1 MAISRKVEGFMSK
14 SSWIRRM
21 FEDGI
26 KLKEQFGAENVF
38 DFSLGNPNID
48 PPDRFRELLKE
59 IVEECG
65 RTQGAHMYMQNV
77 GYTDT
82 RNQIAAYLSR
92 TQGVPLTAEHI
103 VMTCG
108 AGGALNVVFKTL
120 FDPGDEIIT
129 PKPFFAEYTF
139 YADNHGGVPV
149 FVETNEDFSL
159 NLNAIGK
166 AVTGRTKAILINSP
180 NNPTG
185 KVYDQASID
194 GLSALIREKGREFGT
209 EIYLVSDEP
218 YSTIVYDGITV
229 PSILKAC
236 ENSLLVTSYSKSL
249 SVPGERIG
257 YIAVNPAAADIGKI
271 MGGLTLSNRILGFT
285 NAPALMQ
292 RVVGRM
298 QGVYVDV
305 EHYRRKRDL
314 LCNGLKEAGFDFE
327 MPGGAFYLFPRTPDD
342 DDVAFVTALQKK
354 NILVVPGSG
363 FGGPGH
369 IRICYCVD
377 DATIINSM
385 DGFAAVMKEYRQE
398 MKGRST

>member
-1 MAISRKVEGFMSK
+1 MAISRKIEGFMET

-26 KLKEQFGAENVF
+26 KLKEKYGAENVF
-38 DFSLGNPNID
+38 DFSLGNPNVD
-48 PPDRFRELLKE
+48 PPDRFRELLAE

-65 RTQGAHMYMQNV
+65 CTPGAHRYMQNV
-77 GYTDT
+77 GYIDT
-82 RNQIAAYLSR
+82 RAEIAAYLSR
-92 TQGVPLTAEHI
+92 KHEVPLSADHI

-108 AGGALNVVFKTL
+108 AGGALNVAFKTL
-120 FDPGDEIIT
+120 FDPGDEIIV

-139 YADNHGGVPV
+139 YVDNHGGVPV

-159 NLNAIGK
+159 KLDTIERAI
-166 AVTGRTKAILINSP
+166 TNRTKAVLINSP

-185 KVYDQASID
+185 KVYDQGSID
-194 GLSALIREKGREFGT
+194 GLAALIEEKGRQYGT
-209 EIYLVSDEP
+209 EIYLISDEP
-218 YSTIVYDGITV
+218 YNTIVYDGTTV

-236 ENSLLVTSYSKSL
+236 KNGILITSYSKSL
-249 SVPGERIG
+249 SLPGERIG
-257 YIAVNPAAADIGKI
+257 YIAVGPDAASVEKI
-271 MGGLTLSNRILGFT
+271 IGGLTLSNRILGFT

-298 QGVYVDV
+298 QGIYVDV

-314 LCNGLKEAGFDFE
+314 LCDGLWQAGFEFE
-327 MPGGAFYLFPRTPDD
+327 KPGGAFYLFPRTPID
-342 DDVAFVTALQKK
+342 DDVEFVRALQNK

-369 IRICYCVD
+369 IRISYCVD
-377 DATIINSM
+377 DATIVNSM
-385 DGFAAVMKEYRQE
+385 EKFAAVMEQYR
-398 MKGRST
+398 

>member
-1 MAISRKVEGFMSK
+1 MAIAHKIEGFMET

-26 KLKEQFGAENVF
+26 ELKKQYGAENVF
-38 DFSLGNPNID
+38 DFSLGNPNVA
-48 PPDRFRELLKE
+48 PPDRFRELLAAV
-59 IVEECG
+59 VEECG
-65 RTQGAHMYMQNV
+65 CTPGAHMYMQNV
-77 GYTDT
+77 GYADT
-82 RNQIAAYLSR
+82 RTEIAAYLSR
-92 TQGVPLTAEHI
+92 GHAVPLSADHI

-120 FDPGDEIIT
+120 FDPGDEIVI

-139 YADNHGGVPV
+139 YVDNHGGIPV
-149 FVETNEDFSL
+149 FVDTNGDFSL
-159 NLNAIGK
+159 NLDAVER
-166 AVTGRTKAILINSP
+166 AVTGRTKAVLINSP

-185 KVYDQASID
+185 KVYDQRSID
-194 GLSALIREKGREFGT
+194 GLAALIDEKQREFGT

-236 ENSLLVTSYSKSL
+236 KNSLLITSYSKSL

-257 YIAVNPAAADIGKI
+257 YIAVNPGAAGVETII
-271 MGGLTLSNRILGFT
+271 GGLTLSNRILGFT

-314 LCNGLKEAGFDFE
+314 LCDGLWQAGFEFE
-327 MPGGAFYLFPRTPDD
+327 PPGGAFYLFPRTPID
-342 DDVAFVTALQKK
+342 DDVAFVRALQKK
-354 NILVVPGSG
+354 NILVVPGRG

-377 DATIINSM
+377 DATIINAM
-385 DGFAAVMKEYRQE
+385 DGFAAVMKQYR
-398 MKGRST
+398 

>member
-1 MAISRKVEGFMSK
+1 MTVSRKIEGFMSR

-21 FEDGI
+21 FEEGI
-26 KLKEQFGAENVF
+26 KLKEKYGVENVF
-38 DFSLGNPNID
+38 DFSLGNPNVD
-48 PPDRFRELLKE
+48 PPDRFRELLAE
-59 IVEECG
+59 IVGECEC
-65 RTQGAHMYMQNV
+65 TPGAHMYMPNV
-77 GYTDT
+77 GYADT
-82 RNQIAAYLSR
+82 RAEIAAYLSR
-92 TQGVPLTAEHI
+92 EHSVALSADHI
-103 VMTCG
+103 IMTCG

-120 FDPGDEIIT
+120 FDPGDEIII

-139 YADNHGGVPV
+139 YVDNHDGVPI

-159 NLNAIGK
+159 NLDAIGR
-166 AVTGRTKAILINSP
+166 AVTDRTKVIMINSP

-194 GLSALIREKGREFGT
+194 GLSALIEGKQRQYGT

-218 YSTIVYDGITV
+218 YNTIAYDGITV
-229 PSILKAC
+229 PNILKAC
-236 ENSLLVTSYSKSL
+236 KNSLMVTSYSKSL

-257 YIAVNPAAADIGKI
+257 YIAIGPQMADIERLI
-271 MGGLTLSNRILGFT
+271 GGLTLSNRILGFV

-292 RVVGRM
+292 RVVARM
-298 QGVYVDV
+298 QGIYVDV

-314 LCNGLKEAGFDFE
+314 LCDGLWQAGLEFE
-327 MPGGAFYLFPRTPDD
+327 RPQGAFYLFPRTPIE
-342 DDVAFVTALQKK
+342 DDVKFVRALQEK

-369 IRICYCVD
+369 IRISYCVD

-385 DGFAAVMKEYRQE
+385 DGFTAVIKQYR
-398 MKGRST
+398 

>member
-1 MAISRKVEGFMSK
+1 MAIAHKIEGFMET

-26 KLKEQFGAENVF
+26 ELKKQYGAENVF
-38 DFSLGNPNID
+38 DFSLGNPNVA
-48 PPDRFRELLKE
+48 PPDRFRELLAAV
-59 IVEECG
+59 VEECG
-65 RTQGAHMYMQNV
+65 CTPGAHMYMQNV
-77 GYTDT
+77 GYADT
-82 RNQIAAYLSR
+82 RTEIAAYLSR
-92 TQGVPLTAEHI
+92 GHAVPLSADHI

-120 FDPGDEIIT
+120 FDPGDEIVI

-139 YADNHGGVPV
+139 YVDNHGGIPV
-149 FVETNEDFSL
+149 FVDTNGDFSL
-159 NLNAIGK
+159 NLDAVER
-166 AVTGRTKAILINSP
+166 AVTGRTKAVLINSP

-185 KVYDQASID
+185 KVYDQRSID
-194 GLSALIREKGREFGT
+194 GLAALIDEKQREFGT

-218 YSTIVYDGITV
+218 YSTIVYDGIMV

-236 ENSLLVTSYSKSL
+236 KNSLLITSYSKSL

-257 YIAVNPAAADIGKI
+257 YIAVNPGAAGVEKI
-271 MGGLTLSNRILGFT
+271 IGGLTLSNRILGFT

-314 LCNGLKEAGFDFE
+314 LCDGLWQAGFEFE
-327 MPGGAFYLFPRTPDD
+327 PPGGAFYLFPRTPID
-342 DDVAFVTALQKK
+342 DDVAFVRALQKK
-354 NILVVPGSG
+354 NILVVPGRG

-377 DATIINSM
+377 DATIINAM
-385 DGFAAVMKEYRQE
+385 DGFAAVMKQYR
-398 MKGRST
+398 